1 MYIYIEKGNLGRDMI
16 AAVESSPAW
25 WARCEELVKKWGAE
39 SMPPLP
45 SENMR
50 NNSSLRSFIINIPYQ
65 VI

>member
-1 MYIYIEKGNLGRDMI
+1 MI

-25 WARCEELVKKWGAE
+25 WERCEELVEKWGAE
-39 SMPPLP
+39 SMPQLP

-50 NNSSLRSFIINIPYQ
+50 NDDSLRSFIINIPYQ